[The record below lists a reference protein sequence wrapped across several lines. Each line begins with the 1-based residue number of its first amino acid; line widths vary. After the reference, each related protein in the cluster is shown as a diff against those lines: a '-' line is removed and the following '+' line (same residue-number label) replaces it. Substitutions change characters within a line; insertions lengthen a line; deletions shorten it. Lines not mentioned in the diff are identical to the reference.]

1 MWKRGNGIASI
12 WMSYRFIKMAAAAA
26 EYYFRFRICWY
37 RCLQKVK
44 VYLQTK
50 FCRHNY
56 INRWLRYNYFRFL
69 KNKRPPYW
77 KSTFGF
83 DHFPEICT
91 LFCIRLPNFVQ
102 IELEVT
108 STDFDNTAEIW
119 GHIHF
124 SKWRPLR
131 LNTTSGF
138 VSVDVIAFRRSKF
151 ISKPNFV
158 EISQMEA
165 DIFFMEIQN
174 GLGKGEFFFWKSRMC
189 QYPGMF
195 CYILWIQKCIFDACR
210 QRLHNSG
217 LICNQATALYQHA
230 TTNNLSMSTLFTHF
244 TSQWCHSDVIFRQLV
259 PHLISISTGRERMT
273 TNFDARNLLVSV

>member
-210 QRLHNSG
+210 LSLHNSTPSHCT
-217 LICNQATALYQHA
+217 ITHALYYVW
-230 TTNNLSMSTLFTHF
+230 TN
-244 TSQWCHSDVIFRQLV
+244 SQCIHWNYSLMHCTVCEPIVSAFSETIHSCTVLRVNQ
-259 PHLISISTGRERMT
+259 
-273 TNFDARNLLVSV
+273 

>member
-1 MWKRGNGIASI
+1 
-12 WMSYRFIKMAAAAA
+12 MS
-26 EYYFRFRICWY
+26 
-37 RCLQKVK
+37 
-44 VYLQTK
+44 
-50 FCRHNY
+50 
-56 INRWLRYNYFRFL
+56 
-69 KNKRPPYW
+69 
-77 KSTFGF
+77 
-83 DHFPEICT
+83 
-91 LFCIRLPNFVQ
+91 
-102 IELEVT
+102 

-119 GHIHF
+119 RHTHF
-124 SKWRPLR
+124 SKWRPRR

-158 EISQMEA
+158 EISQIEA
-165 DIFFMEIQN
+165 DIFLWQSTMAWERVKF
-174 GLGKGEFFFWKSRMC
+174 LFFWKSRMC

-195 CYILWIQKCIFDACR
+195 CYILWIQKCIFDACK

-244 TSQWCHSDVIFRQLV
+244 TSQWCHSGVIFRQLV
-259 PHLISISTGRERMT
+259 PHFLSISTGRERVT